1 MSKELKKLRFSK
13 RDPTKNYEVMG
24 EDYVKECA
32 HPIVKIK
39 PHHDDN
45 WCVTL
50 DTMGDAAVMPVNDKR
65 VDKT

>member
-1 MSKELKKLRFSK
+1 
-13 RDPTKNYEVMG
+13 MG
-24 EDYVKECA
+24 EDYEKECA

-50 DTMGDAAVMPVNDKR
+50 DTMGDAAHMQVNDKR
-65 VDKT
+65 VDNVMT